1 MDYEDMKQWLKR
13 GRNIDYEI
21 KDKLVLLE
29 ALYSCCGIQGISYE
43 RVSVISSP
51 ENKLEKNMA
60 NIDKI
65 KRDIEMLQRM
75 KEEAIYEISQQIDRL
90 KPSPERTI
98 LMQYYVGCW
107 KMEKIAGDIGYELS
121 YCYQLKKKGIEK
133 LCSNG

>member
-1 MDYEDMKQWLKR
+1 MDYESMKRWLKTAR
-13 GRNIDYEI
+13 SIDYEI
-21 KDKLVLLE
+21 KDKMVLLE
-29 ALYSCCGIQGISYE
+29 ALYSCCGIQGISYD

-65 KRDIEMLQRM
+65 KRDIETLCKR
-75 KEEAIYEISQQIDRL
+75 KEKAIYEISDVIDKL
-90 KPSPERTI
+90 ETSPEKTI

-107 KMEKIAGDIGYELS
+107 KMEKIAVDIGYELS

-133 LCSNG
+133 LCVNG